1 MKNDIQTVAALRMII
16 MRDRLARDEESIQL
30 IFKIFEESGISCE
43 CLTIHID
50 CLTAVVRDLEYEKCS
65 RCLDILMRKLNQTSV
80 SIDRDIMLLCME
92 KVQITC
98 REVGMIVNSL
108 IMQNI
113 EIKMHRYLQCRGH
126 FIIGVPMNM
135 VERAK
140 AIITELMDA
149 DYRI

>member
-1 MKNDIQTVAALRMII
+1 
-16 MRDRLARDEESIQL
+16 
-30 IFKIFEESGISCE
+30 
-43 CLTIHID
+43 
-50 CLTAVVRDLEYEKCS
+50 
-65 RCLDILMRKLNQTSV
+65 MRKLNQTSV